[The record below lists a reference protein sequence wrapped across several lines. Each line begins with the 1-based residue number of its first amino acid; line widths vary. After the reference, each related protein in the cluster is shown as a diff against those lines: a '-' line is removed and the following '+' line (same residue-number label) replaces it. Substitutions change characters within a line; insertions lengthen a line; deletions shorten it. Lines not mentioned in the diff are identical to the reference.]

1 MQNII
6 IQWVSWQFLDMPRNI
21 LKAWKNFLKYNL
33 EYFSVPLL
41 LKTFFSPWRRYQVSY
56 GKGFDLG
63 RYFEA
68 FISNLIFRSLGAFL
82 RSFLI
87 IGGLLAEIFLI
98 FAGIVV
104 FIGWLA
110 APAFLIA
117 GLLFGIQI
125 IL

>member
-1 MQNII
+1 MQNIVL
-6 IQWVSWQFLDMPRNI
+6 QWVSWQFWEMPRNI

-41 LKTFFSPWRRYQVSY
+41 LKTFFSPWRRYQASY

-63 RYFEA
+63 KYFEA
-68 FISNLIFRSLGAFL
+68 FLSNLIFRSLGAFL

-87 IGGLLAEIFLI
+87 VGGLLAEVFIL
-98 FAGIVV
+98 FAGTVI
-104 FIGWLA
+104 FFAWLA
-110 APAFLIA
+110 VPAFLIA
-117 GLLFGIQI
+117 GFLFGIQV

>member
-1 MQNII
+1 M
-6 IQWVSWQFLDMPRNI
+6 
-21 LKAWKNFLKYNL
+21 AWKNFLRYNL

-41 LKTFFSPWRRYQVSY
+41 IKTFFSPWRRYQASY

-68 FISNLIFRSLGAFL
+68 FLSNLIFRSLGAFL

-87 IGGLLAEIFLI
+87 VGGLLVEVFIL
-98 FAGIVV
+98 FAGA
-104 FIGWLA
+104 FIFFAWLA

-117 GLLFGIQI
+117 GFLFGIQV